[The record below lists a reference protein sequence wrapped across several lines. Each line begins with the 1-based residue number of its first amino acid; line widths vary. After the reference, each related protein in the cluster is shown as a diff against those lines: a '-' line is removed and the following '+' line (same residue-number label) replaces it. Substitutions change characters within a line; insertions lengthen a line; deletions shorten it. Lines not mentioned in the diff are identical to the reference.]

1 MGCAGQQTTS
11 DQGVVEIALI
21 RCELETNDGGVH
33 RICYRISKYGV
44 ERWLLHNPRSF
55 IS

>member
-21 RCELETNDGGVH
+21 DCELETND
-33 RICYRISKYGV
+33 
-44 ERWLLHNPRSF
+44 E
-55 IS
+55 